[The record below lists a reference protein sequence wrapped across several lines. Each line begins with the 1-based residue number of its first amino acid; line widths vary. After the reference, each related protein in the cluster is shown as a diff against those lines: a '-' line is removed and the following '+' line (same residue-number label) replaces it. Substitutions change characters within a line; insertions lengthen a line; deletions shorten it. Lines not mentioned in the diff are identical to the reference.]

1 MIDQLKQQAE
11 GGSFQPSRYFSGET
25 ASPFFGVSHAL
36 SNKIDTQGRV

>member
-1 MIDQLKQQAE
+1 MVSNERPTETAGI

-36 SNKIDTQGRV
+36 NRNLS